1 MQHPLVL
8 PCAKGSEQVLLQEAE
23 TLGLQNARLGVA
35 VVSGTGDLETA
46 YRLCL
51 WSRVA
56 SRVLWIVAEGEVANP
71 DDIYAL
77 ARAVP
82 WDEHLSADS
91 TFAVNFNGIGQGIRN
106 TQFGALKVKDAIAD
120 HLRDT
125 LHRRPDVDAKNPDIS
140 IDAHLRKGH
149 LTLALDLAGGSLHQ
163 RGYRL
168 AHGAAPI
175 KEHLAATLLYRAGWP
190 QLAVDGYNL
199 IDPLCG
205 SGTLLLEALLMAADI
220 APALKRQ
227 RFGFSRWQSHKP
239 AVWKRLHEEAVA
251 RREAGLSRLDLKI
264 WGYDHDGATLASAR
278 DNAARLD
285 LAHCLHLERRDLAH
299 FTAQPGYGARG
310 LIITNPPYGERL
322 GTLSEL
328 VGTYDA
334 LGAVFKTFPT
344 DWQMAIISSNPD
356 LLKRL
361 RLQRHKTYQ
370 AYNGGIETQIAL
382 YLRSEQHEGEGETHD
397 PGAPVDEQARM
408 LANRLRKNR
417 RAAVKAAAAAD
428 TDAYRVYD
436 QDMPEYAV
444 AVDIYGDH
452 IHVQEYAPPKTVAPE
467 KARKRL
473 LDALHLIPQI
483 LEIPAANLV
492 LKTRERQRGSAQY
505 QKQAARG
512 EYLTVR
518 EGAAKLLV
526 NLHDYLDTGLFL
538 DHRPLRRRIHEEAQG
553 KRFLN
558 LFCYTASASVQ
569 AALGGA
575 AHTTSVDLSQTYLD
589 WAHRNFDANE
599 LDSRHRLI
607 KADVMAW
614 LQEGEAQYDLILC
627 DPPTFSNTKKEQR
640 VFDVQR
646 DHVAL
651 IERCMNR
658 LAPGGTLYFSNNYR
672 GFKLDPAISA
682 RYHCEDISAATIG
695 FDFARRP
702 NIHKAWRIG
711 AQA

>member
-8 PCAKGSEQVLLQEAE
+8 PCAKGSEQVLLAEAE
-23 TLGLQNARLGVA
+23 SLGLQNARLGVA
-35 VVSGTGDLETA
+35 VVSGSGDLETA

-82 WDEHLSADS
+82 WDEHIDADS

-120 HLRDT
+120 QLRDT

-140 IDAHLRKGH
+140 IDAHLRKGR
-149 LTLALDLAGGSLHQ
+149 LTLALDLSGGSLHQ

-190 QLAVDGYNL
+190 QLAADGYNL

-220 APALKRQ
+220 APALKRP
-227 RFGFSRWQSHKP
+227 RFGFTRWQSHKP

-264 WGYDHDGATLASAR
+264 WGYDHDGATLATAR

-285 LAHCLHLERRDLAH
+285 LGHCLHLERRELAR

-334 LGAVFKTFPT
+334 LGAAYKTFPA
-344 DWQMAIISSNPD
+344 DWQMAVISSNPD

-370 AYNGGIETQIAL
+370 AYNGGLETQIAL
-382 YLRSEQHEGEGETHD
+382 YLRSEQHESEGQTHD
-397 PGAPVDEQARM
+397 PAAPVDEQARM

-417 RAAVKAAAAAD
+417 RAAQKAAEAAE
-428 TDAYRVYD
+428 TNAYRVYD

-452 IHVQEYAPPKTVAPE
+452 VHVQEYAPPKTVAPE
-467 KARKRL
+467 KASKRL
-473 LDALHLIPQI
+473 LDALHIIPQI

-512 EYLTVR
+512 EYLPVR
-518 EGAAKLLV
+518 EGAATLLV
-526 NLHDYLDTGLFL
+526 NLHDYLDTGHQVRGRVMKYRILTPIRHGGKRIEPPAVVEL
-538 DHRPLRRRIHEEAQG
+538 TLVEAAPLLAAGVIERTADAPAQG
-553 KRFLN
+553 WL
-558 LFCYTASASVQ
+558 
-569 AALGGA
+569 ALDPQTIA
-575 AHTTSVDLSQTYLD
+575 DL
-589 WAHRNFDANE
+589 
-599 LDSRHRLI
+599 
-607 KADVMAW
+607 
-614 LQEGEAQYDLILC
+614 
-627 DPPTFSNTKKEQR
+627 
-640 VFDVQR
+640 
-646 DHVAL
+646 
-651 IERCMNR
+651 
-658 LAPGGTLYFSNNYR
+658 LAP
-672 GFKLDPAISA
+672 LDLKRKPALKKALELLHEQVDGSET
-682 RYHCEDISAATIG
+682 EDGIALAIRDEDLTQADLDAAWALLATPPAAAEEVVTEPPAPAAEEPAAETPAAAAEDAPSEG
-695 FDFARRP
+695 DT
-702 NIHKAWRIG
+702 G
-711 AQA
+711 AQP